1 MLSPRMKSVGRGAD
15 GLPVVPMGGN
25 GALDSATRP
34 RTFHPCIV
42 VYSTAETCACIDS
55 RWRRAE
61 GVGQVLFKSVAA
73 W

>member
-1 MLSPRMKSVGRGAD
+1 MASPLCLWAAMVLLIAPRVREPSTRALLSIALPRLG
-15 GLPVVPMGGN
+15 
-25 GALDSATRP
+25 
-34 RTFHPCIV
+34 
-42 VYSTAETCACIDS
+42 ACIDS